1 MNTMLM
7 NSYLSLNASSRYRI
21 VFLSWSLHVLDKSRM
36 REKSKKSFDLVLNW
50 DRVYLQQIWT
60 CAAVKTAVESHTWVL
75 SLEVLHIGCL
85 VSVVTS
91 SMKLGCHIQNS
102 WVFFCGKTV
111 WFSSVQLL
119 YQVYFEY
126 YYYFFFLRMMLSILI
141 LVWNVAILV

>member
-21 VFLSWSLHVLDKSRM
+21 VFLSWSLRVLDKSGM

-50 DRVYLQQIWT
+50 DRVYLQQTWT

-91 SMKLGCHIQNS
+91 LMKLGCHIQSS
-102 WVFFCGKTV
+102 WVFFCEKLFGFHQ
-111 WFSSVQLL
+111 FSCFIKCILSI
-119 YQVYFEY
+119 
-126 YYYFFFLRMMLSILI
+126 FFFLSMMLSILI